1 MLPSDSLC
9 GKVSDLVGN
18 VAPDALA
25 SDPHAAATRRRAPHK
40 KIEESLSPCQI
51 AMSPRVFVECLDI
64 MSLIMKGYSVA
75 ASRRATTRRS
85 LVHLPINRQNEV
97 KCKAYLH
104 FFLGASLHCT
114 RSAFAGVKS
123 CTAKTHVS
131 SNERP
136 IDALHTHQS

>member
-64 MSLIMKGYSVA
+64 MSLIMKGT
-75 ASRRATTRRS
+75 RLLRADEPPR
-85 LVHLPINRQNEV
+85 
-97 KCKAYLH
+97 
-104 FFLGASLHCT
+104 GAVLSICRLT
-114 RSAFAGVKS
+114 DRM
-123 CTAKTHVS
+123 
-131 SNERP
+131 R
-136 IDALHTHQS
+136 